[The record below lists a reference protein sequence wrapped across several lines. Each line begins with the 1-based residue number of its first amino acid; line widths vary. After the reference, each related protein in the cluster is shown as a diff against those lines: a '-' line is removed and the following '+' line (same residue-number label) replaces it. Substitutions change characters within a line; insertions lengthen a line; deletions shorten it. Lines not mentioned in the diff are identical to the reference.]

1 MNKSTNIENPKPR
14 KVTITYSEYEAI
26 RYGMDEID
34 NLIMSG
40 DTPKESVDLAK
51 KHYDNLKKLIDKII
65 K

>member
-40 DTPKESVDLAK
+40 DTPKDLLIW
-51 KHYDNLKKLIDKII
+51 LKSITTI
-65 K
+65 